1 MKISYK
7 WLNEYLP
14 TGQAGLP
21 VAVEPE
27 RLSRILTS
35 IGLEVEDYYRYEE
48 VKGGLKGLV
57 IGEVLTVEKHPNADK
72 LTLTTV
78 NINAAAP
85 LQIVCG
91 APNVA
96 VGQKVIV
103 AKVGTTIYPVN
114 SDPVTMKLAKIR
126 GIESQGM
133 ICAEDEIGLGTAHA
147 GIMVLNGN
155 ARIGTPASEYFQLY
169 EDWIFEIGLTP
180 NRMDAM
186 SHWGVARDVC
196 AWLSHHDKMVSR
208 PRFPNNNNFK
218 IDNNSFPVA
227 VNIENTEA
235 CQRYSGISITNI
247 SIGDSPVWMQQR
259 LKAIGVRPINN
270 IVDITNYIQHETGQ
284 PLHAFDADELKGHKI
299 IVKNLPEGTE
309 FITLDEKKRNLSADD
324 LMICDAKEGVCI
336 AGVFGGL
343 YSGVTDKTKNIFLES
358 AWFNPINIRKT
369 SFYHGLRTDAAS
381 RFEKGIDISNTVN
394 VLKRAALMIKEI
406 CGGQISSEVVDVYPE
421 PKERLKITLKY
432 HYLKKLSGKNY
443 HPDTVK
449 GILISLG
456 FEIVK
461 EGLDE
466 LSVAAPFHKPDIS
479 LPADVVEEIIRID
492 GLDNIEIPFS
502 ITMTPSVEEN
512 YAEGIF
518 REKVSGYLTGLGF
531 SEIMTNSITNEAYF
545 DETELTGSVKMLNS
559 LSAELNI
566 MRPSMLETGLESIA
580 HNLNRKNNDLK
591 FFDFGKTYKTS
602 GPGRFHETE
611 HLCLYITGSAN
622 ETSWRQPAIKS
633 DFYFLKGVVVSLL
646 KLLGLQ
652 PGDFENFTNKKLHS
666 ALEIRINDSVLSQF
680 GEVDQLVLNRFDI
693 RQPVFFADI
702 DWNTTLV
709 RAKDAVIQVEDIP
722 KFPAVHRDLAILVA
736 SQLKYEEAK
745 RSVEKLKINQLQDM
759 RLFDVFES
767 EKLGDGKKS
776 MAISFTFLDKEK
788 TLTDKE
794 IDEMMNRIMMALEK
808 DLSAEIRK

>member
-7 WLNEYLP
+7 WLSEYLP
-14 TGQAGLP
+14 TAQEGLSTIL
-21 VAVEPE
+21 EPE
-27 RLSRILTS
+27 RLNRILTS
-35 IGLEVEDYYRYEE
+35 IGLEVEDFYKYEDI
-48 VKGGLKGLV
+48 KGGLKGLV

-78 NINAAAP
+78 DINATTP

-96 VGQKVIV
+96 VGQKVII

-114 SDPVTMKLAKIR
+114 TDPVTMKLAKIR
-126 GIESQGM
+126 GVESQGM
-133 ICAEDEIGLGTAHA
+133 ICAEDEIGLGKSHA
-147 GIMVLNGN
+147 GIIVLNGN
-155 ARIGTPASEYFQLY
+155 AKIGMPATEYFPLY
-169 EDWIFEIGLTP
+169 EDGIYEIGLTP

-196 AWLSHHDKMVSR
+196 AYLSHHDKKTFK

-218 IDNNSFPVA
+218 IDNNSFPVT
-227 VNIENTEA
+227 VTIENTKA

-247 SIGDSPVWMQQR
+247 KIGDSPLWMQQR

-299 IVKNLPEGTE
+299 VVKNLPEGTE
-309 FITLDEKKRNLSADD
+309 FITLDEKKRKLSADD

-343 YSGVTDKTKNIFLES
+343 HSGVTDETKNIFLES

-394 VLKRAALMIKEI
+394 VLKRAAMMIKEI
-406 CGGQISSEVVDVYPE
+406 CGGEIASDIVDVYPE
-421 PKERLKITLKY
+421 PKEKLKIGLKY
-432 HYLKKLSGKNY
+432 HYLKKLAGKNY

-449 GILISLG
+449 GILSSLD

-492 GLDNIEIPFS
+492 GLDNIEIPSS

-512 YAEGIF
+512 YAAGIF

-531 SEIMTNSITNEAYF
+531 NEIMTNSITNEAYF

-602 GPGRFHETE
+602 GPGKFHETE
-611 HLCLYITGSAN
+611 HLCLYITGNVN
-622 ETSWRQPAIKS
+622 ETGWRNKAIKS
-633 DFYFLKGVVVSLL
+633 DLYFLKGIVTSLL

-652 PGDFENFTNKKLHS
+652 PENFENFTNKKLHP
-666 ALEIRINDSVLSQF
+666 ALEIRINGSVVSQF
-680 GEVDQLVLNRFDI
+680 GEVGQPVLNGFDI

-702 DWNTTLV
+702 DWNTTLAN
-709 RAKDAVIQVEDIP
+709 AKYAAIKVEDIP
-722 KFPAVHRDLAILVA
+722 KFPAVHRDLAIVVP

-745 RSVEKLKINQLQDM
+745 GSVEKLKINQLQDM

-767 EKLGDGKKS
+767 EKLGSGKRS

-794 IDEMMNRIMMALEK
+794 IDGMMNKIIMALEK
-808 DLSAEIRK
+808 DLNAEIRK